1 LEWLPQL
8 SNLTHLT
15 LRLSLLKAGDLE
27 PLARLNKLT
36 QLSLSY
42 SEENVLEPLAEL
54 NNLKQLSLDINDFQI
69 PYLAP
74 LTKLNNL
81 TQLSLDLTGINATDL
96 TPLAQLSKLTRL
108 SLFASGEQMT
118 NLEPLAQL
126 RSLTQ
131 LSLDLG
137 SSNIS
142 DLKPLEQLSEEKVE
156 ALAEIIRRAG
166 ESAAALLVL
175 MATLENAPHPK
186 AVANAAKH
194 FALTRC
200 VELNLYGMVDSQ
212 IALLESELLAANLL
226 AARSF
231 S

>member
-42 SEENVLEPLAEL
+42 SEENVLEPLAE
-54 NNLKQLSLDINDFQI
+54 
-69 PYLAP
+69 
-74 LTKLNNL
+74 LNNL